1 MHYNLFPARHLPA
14 HLVVACLCALLLG
27 TLTAASHAQTPAAP
41 AAVQSDASTW
51 TGTPQSPEIMRKEAG
66 AALVEG
72 RRECARER
80 NAEARASCL
89 RIVNADHAA
98 MLAQIAGR
106 GKKPAN

>member
-1 MHYNLFPARHLPA
+1 MHHNVLPDRHLPA
-14 HLVVACLCALLLG
+14 HLVMACLGALLLG
-27 TLTAASHAQTPAAP
+27 TVSAPSHAQAPAAP
-41 AAVQSDASTW
+41 VAAQADASSW

-80 NAEARASCL
+80 NAEARAACL

-106 GKKPAN
+106 GKKPAK